1 MRDTVSQHTPAPGPI
16 DKILRDFDLP
26 NWLSIIAVVTVLV
39 VFYKP
44 LGELLA
50 TLWRAGA
57 RGTAS
62 LRSASKRARRRKLFA
77 DHLESAM
84 RRLAEK
90 EEWRDSRFAELE
102 AEVELERESPPERW
116 RRRFG
121 ASRGTRVRRVPS
133 LTSALKKSS
142 QRLIVL
148 EGDPGGGKSVA
159 LRHLAQSM
167 ALRASRRP
175 SERSVLPIYV
185 NLKTF
190 RPPANRRVSAE
201 DVREFVLESL
211 NPAQSR
217 DIDRFLRDEF
227 DTGLEEG
234 LWLCLFDSFDEIPA
248 VLGASEAESNIEE
261 YSDAISGFIGMGSSR
276 GIIASREFRGPRAMG
291 WPRFRVMPLTR
302 KRRAAL
308 IKRAD
313 LDDEAENMLLHDLG
327 AMELDVQQLADNPL
341 FLSLLCEYVRDE
353 RSMPESTHAVMETY
367 VRSRLS
373 RDRERIESRFA
384 VAIDAT
390 RAFAEEMAFQML
402 STPELGLSASRTR
415 IIERVGQ
422 RLGQSADEGGAA
434 IDALIYSKL
443 ARYSDDEVHRSPE
456 DAPVTFSHRRLQE
469 YFATCIVINEPS
481 RIGPTELLTNGRWR
495 ETAVAV
501 LQTRRPEDTI
511 ELLTQAE
518 EVLRERTA
526 AGRNGDS
533 PDGTPGRIWRPGVL
547 HVLDLLAN
555 GLKPDQ
561 SGQHPVSG
569 MANEIL
575 DHAWEHG
582 NRLDR
587 KWVVELCAAAGT
599 ERAIGYL
606 KRAFDSESLWLRD
619 HAYAQVRRLGPAA
632 SRLES
637 QIRQMLLDMSV
648 GGTLRRNRKT
658 VRAQLQRLAA
668 PGPLQRAVS
677 LILAAPVVGATGG
690 LIAAG
695 LLLWITSFPSTTAG
709 ACVSAITVAC
719 MPVVAVFCTRFA
731 LASNGRAHR
740 YARGG
745 LAWFG
750 LDAVAIKDDMAPILS
765 MSSLWMGLLLVG
777 WAVLG
782 EDFKTILG
790 LGGTSVLATV
800 AVLGVVVWLVGWSHA
815 ALFVMSELFL
825 VSDGAWMGHR
835 FAPGLPLHVVRWYI
849 RISRR
854 MNKDVSRRRR
864 LANAIWIL
872 VGIVVVVYWLYDE
885 SFPDWML
892 IIILFC
898 VGLTVLSMALV
909 TVIGSQIL
917 ITRMWQ
923 RHLDDT
929 TVSHLIQADGELN
942 TADEVLHAL
951 HGLHT
956 DAGVQQL
963 LRDVRKR
970 VLQRQPEIADL
981 LAFLSLCLEQPKEP
995 EQSGEAPS
1003 ATAQLRGDWAEWWME
1018 YRRRSGAAPLL
1029 APSSETLDELGRVL
1043 EDAHRTAAFHT

>member
-1 MRDTVSQHTPAPGPI
+1 MASGSPGQ
-16 DKILRDFDLP
+16 
-26 NWLSIIAVVTVLV
+26 
-39 VFYKP
+39 
-44 LGELLA
+44 
-50 TLWRAGA
+50 
-57 RGTAS
+57 AS
-62 LRSASKRARRRKLFA
+62 LRSASKRAHRRTRFA

-102 AEVELERESPPERW
+102 AEVELEREPPPERW
-116 RRRFG
+116 RRKFG
-121 ASRGTRVRRVPS
+121 AARGTRVRRVPS

-142 QRLIVL
+142 HRLIVL

-167 ALRASRRP
+167 ALRASQRP

-217 DIDRFLRDEF
+217 DIDRFLSDEF

-261 YSDAISGFIGMGSSR
+261 YADAISGFIGMGSSR

-695 LLLWITSFPSTTAG
+695 LLLWITSFPSATAG

-731 LASNGRAHR
+731 LASNGRRAHR

-750 LDAVAIKDDMAPILS
+750 LDAVAIKDTMAPVLS
-765 MSSLWMGLLLVG
+765 MSSLGMSLLLVG
-777 WAVLG
+777 GAVLG
-782 EDFKTILG
+782 EDKTILG

-815 ALFVMSELFL
+815 ALFVMSKLFVMSELFL

-854 MNKDVSRRRR
+854 MNKDVSRHRH
-864 LANAIWIL
+864 LAYAIWIL
-872 VGIVVVVYWLYDE
+872 VGSVAFVYLDELLELLVEFLPDLMLYME

-892 IIILFC
+892 TLLSFWA
-898 VGLTVLSMALV
+898 VTSSGLIVLSMALT
-909 TVIGSQIL
+909 TVIGSRIL

-970 VLQRQPEIADL
+970 DLQRQPEIADL